1 MKKKKS
7 TADLM
12 ESLTQSHD
20 LQLFMDENESDFQ
33 REDIADYLQA
43 LLKEK
48 HLKKS
53 RVIQDAMLN
62 EVYGYQI
69 FSGAKTPRRDKV
81 LCLAL
86 AMGLTL
92 EETQKML
99 RACGFSPLYVRHR
112 RDCVFIHSILEKK
125 SVMEVN
131 AVLDEMGLPLCV

>member
-33 REDIADYLQA
+33 REDIAAYLQA

-69 FSGAKTPRRDKV
+69 FSGVKTPRRDKM

-99 RACGFSPLYVRHR
+99 RACGFSPLYVRHC
-112 RDCVFIHSILEKK
+112 RDCVLIHCILEKK

-131 AVLDEMGLPLCV
+131 AILDEMGLPLCV

>member
-92 EETQKML
+92 
-99 RACGFSPLYVRHR
+99 
-112 RDCVFIHSILEKK
+112 
-125 SVMEVN
+125 
-131 AVLDEMGLPLCV
+131 